1 MVIDYQIIYQ
11 DNYVAFCLC
20 VMIGT
25 VMGYLGTH
33 VLKRGIVFVDISLAQ
48 FAAIGGILAEHVFC
62 EHTHGHGHG
71 HSHGHSHEDE
81 ALAYF
86 CSISAVMLIAVF
98 YSVIRKYKK
107 NISLE
112 AIIGVTYAIGF
123 ATAVFIISV
132 CGSQELHA
140 ESFAGDLNALIGFGS
155 IKRCAMAF
163 GAVAIC
169 ALLFHK
175 PLTRVSDNYDLKKE
189 SVATIFWDILFYTM
203 MGVVISYAI
212 VHIGVVMVFV
222 YLVVPAVT
230 ASLFTGKLLFQMPI
244 IVLAV
249 AIASVI
255 GLSVP
260 YVAYDSW
267 RLELSTGPHV
277 GLTLGLI
284 LVVVALIKVA
294 ASHIVHFKR
303 L

>member
-1 MVIDYQIIYQ
+1 MTVDFQLIYEETH
-11 DNYVAFCLC
+11 VAFCLC
-20 VMIGT
+20 LMIGA

-33 VLKRGIVFVDISLAQ
+33 VLKRGVVFIDISLAQ

-62 EHTHGHGHG
+62 KHAHG
-71 HSHGHSHEDE
+71 HSHSHGHEDE
-81 ALAYF
+81 AIAYF

-98 YSVIRKYKK
+98 YSVVRKYKK

-123 ATAVFIISV
+123 ATAVFIISI

-140 ESFAGDLNALIGFGS
+140 ESFAGDLNAIMGFGS

-169 ALLFHK
+169 SLLFHK
-175 PLTRVSDNYDLKKE
+175 PLTRISDNYESKKE
-189 SVATIFWDILFYTM
+189 GVSVVFWDILFYTM
-203 MGVVISYAI
+203 MGVTISYAI

-230 ASLFTGKLLFQMPI
+230 ASLFTGRLLFQMPI

-249 AIASVI
+249 AIASGV
-255 GLSVP
+255 GLSIP

-267 RLELSTGPHV
+267 DLELSTGPHV
-277 GLTLGLI
+277 GLMLGLVLI
-284 LVVVALIKVA
+284 VVALAKVA
-294 ASHIVHFKR
+294 VGYVVHSKR
-303 L
+303 R

>member
-1 MVIDYQIIYQ
+1 MIVDLQLIYKETH
-11 DNYVAFCLC
+11 VAFCLC
-20 VMIGT
+20 LMIGA

-33 VLKRGIVFVDISLAQ
+33 VLRRGVVFIDISLAQ
-48 FAAIGGILAEHVFC
+48 FAAIGAILAEHVFS
-62 EHTHGHGHG
+62 EHAHSHG
-71 HSHGHSHEDE
+71 HSHSHEDE

-86 CSISAVMLIAVF
+86 CSITAVILIAVF

-140 ESFAGDLNALIGFGS
+140 ESFAGNLNAIMGFRS
-155 IKRCAMAF
+155 IVPCAAAF

-175 PLTRVSDNYDLKKE
+175 PLASISDSYDLKRA
-189 SVATIFWDILFYTM
+189 SVSTVVWDILFYTM
-203 MGVVISYAI
+203 MGVTISYAI
-212 VHIGVVMVFV
+212 VHIGVVMVFI

-230 ASLFTGKLLFQMPI
+230 ASLFTNRLVFQMPI
-244 IVLAV
+244 IILAV
-249 AIASVI
+249 AFASTI
-255 GLSVP
+255 GLAVP

-267 RLELSTGPHV
+267 ELELSSGPHV
-277 GLTLGLI
+277 GLMLGLI
-284 LVVVALIKVA
+284 LVIAGLAKA
-294 ASHIVHFKR
+294 AAGHIVRFQR
-303 L
+303 Q

>member
-1 MVIDYQIIYQ
+1 MTVDFQLIYEET
-11 DNYVAFCLC
+11 YVAFCLC
-20 VMIGT
+20 LMIGT

-33 VLKRGIVFVDISLAQ
+33 VLKRGVVFIDISLAQ

-62 EHTHGHGHG
+62 EHAHGHGHT
-71 HSHGHSHEDE
+71 HENE
-81 ALAYF
+81 PLAYF
-86 CSISAVMLIAVF
+86 CSISAVILIAVF
-98 YSVIRKYKK
+98 YSVVRKYKK

-140 ESFAGDLNALIGFGS
+140 ESFAGDLNAIMGFGS
-155 IKRCAMAF
+155 ITPCVMAF

-189 SVATIFWDILFYTM
+189 SISAIFWDVLFYTM
-203 MGVVISYAI
+203 MGVAISYAI

-230 ASLFTGKLLFQMPI
+230 ASLFTDKLSFQMPI

-249 AIASVI
+249 AVASMI

-260 YVAYDSW
+260 YIAYDSW
-267 RLELSTGPHV
+267 KLELSSGPHI
-277 GLTLGLI
+277 GLMLGLI
-284 LVVVALIKVA
+284 LIIAALVKVA
-294 ASHIVHFKR
+294 IGHIVLSKR
-303 L
+303 

>member
-1 MVIDYQIIYQ
+1 MTVDFQLIYEEIH
-11 DNYVAFCLC
+11 VAVFLCLI
-20 VMIGT
+20 IGT

-33 VLKRGIVFVDISLAQ
+33 VLKRGVVFIDISLAQ
-48 FAAIGGILAEHVFC
+48 FAAIGAILAEHVFC
-62 EHTHGHGHG
+62 DHGHG
-71 HSHGHSHEDE
+71 HSHDNE

-86 CSISAVMLIAVF
+86 CSISAVILIAVF
-98 YSVIRKYKK
+98 YSVVRKYKK

-140 ESFAGDLNALIGFGS
+140 ESFAGDLNAIMGFGS
-155 IKRCAMAF
+155 IMPCMMAF
-163 GAVAIC
+163 GSVAIC
-169 ALLFHK
+169 ALLFHT
-175 PLTRVSDNYDLKKE
+175 PLTRISDNYDLKKKSI
-189 SVATIFWDILFYTM
+189 SVVFWDVLFYTM

-230 ASLFTGKLLFQMPI
+230 ASLFTDKLSFQMPI

-249 AIASVI
+249 AVASII

-260 YVAYDSW
+260 YIAYDSW
-267 RLELSTGPHV
+267 KLELSTGPHV
-277 GLTLGLI
+277 GLMLGFILI
-284 LVVVALIKVA
+284 VAGLAKVA
-294 ASHIVHFKR
+294 ADHIVRSKR
-303 L
+303 